1 MTTGH
6 ERISTLTSATA
17 LTAGTYDKADTT
29 HLEYSGVKHP
39 VGAEITVEAADIRYT
54 ADGTTPTVT
63 VGTGLGHLKT
73 PGETIYLVSYDE
85 IVAFRAI
92 NAVGS
97 SGAAIVVTYKYD
109 R

>member
-6 ERISTLTSATA
+6 ERITDLTSATA
-17 LTAGTYDKADTT
+17 LSAATYNKADTT

-39 VGAEITVEAADIRYT
+39 IGAEITVETADIRYT
-54 ADGTTPTVT
+54 TDGTTPTVT
-63 VGTGLGHLKT
+63 VGTALGHIKGA
-73 PGETIYLVSYDE
+73 GEIIYLTSYDE
-85 IVAFRAI
+85 IVAFLAI

-97 SGAAIVVTYKYD
+97 NGAAIVVTYKYD